1 MEGGDRKWKRWGN
14 ETERNGYLDRLKGTG
29 REKYEM
35 ERRKREEVCDEKKDV
50 ERRKERKGVG
60 ERRNCNESKVGEGKK
75 GEDEGGIEKSRIE

>member
-1 MEGGDRKWKRWGN
+1 
-14 ETERNGYLDRLKGTG
+14 
-29 REKYEM
+29 M